1 MNKQPR
7 PPTQTTPYPKI
18 FQQFIQQKTENYV
31 DRPLIS
37 TTINKFL
44 QNYNHGYFT
53 LIGSPGSG
61 KSAILANYTIQNPQ
75 TVYYTA
81 EVEGK
86 NRADEF
92 LITICTQ
99 LIQKIEN
106 QNPTL
111 PDNVTE
117 GSWYLSLL
125 LQKISDN
132 LTAEEKLIVVVDG
145 CDYLD
150 PQSQPRDSN
159 IFYLPRYLPKQVYF
173 LLARRPFLRA
183 KSGLLIETPAKTL
196 NLEEYPEQNRK
207 DARAYV
213 EHYLAIP
220 EVGANIKSWVAENY
234 QSEAE
239 FCRELV
245 VESGNNFMYLSRV
258 LGDIPPNPPLEG
270 GDRSGQSW
278 EGRERKEGRDVPW
291 NVLTAGL
298 EEYYHSLW
306 EKMGGEGL
314 SEIELGLLR
323 VLVEQEEAVSVEA
336 IERSLCSANAQFID
350 IDEYDIE
357 EVLETWVEF
366 LHQQEIEGD
375 ICYSLYHWSFCD
387 FLRACLSVQ

>member
-1 MNKQPR
+1 MNNQPQLL
-7 PPTQTTPYPKI
+7 TQTTPYPTI

-37 TTINKFL
+37 TTINNFL
-44 QNYNHGYFT
+44 QNNNHGYFT

-61 KSAILANYTIQNPQ
+61 KNSFLANYTIQHPQ

-99 LIQKIEN
+99 LIQKIDD

-150 PQSQPRDSN
+150 RQSQPRDSN

-183 KSGLLIETPAKTL
+183 KSGLLIETPGETL
-196 NLEEYPEQNRK
+196 NLEEYPEQNRE

-220 EVGANIKSWVAENY
+220 GVGANIKSWVAENY

-245 VESGNNFMYLSRV
+245 VESGNNFMYLSGV
-258 LGDIPPNPPLEG
+258 LGEIPPNPPWEG
-270 GDRSGQSW
+270 GDRKGDMPAS
-278 EGRERKEGRDVPW
+278 
-291 NVLTAGL
+291 L

-314 SEIELGLLR
+314 SEIELGVLK
-323 VLVEQEEAVSVEA
+323 VLVEQEEAVSVET

-350 IDEYDIE
+350 VDEYDIE

-366 LHQQEIEGD
+366 LHQQEIGGE
-375 ICYSLYHWSFCD
+375 ICYSLYHWSFCN
-387 FLRACLSVQ
+387 FLRACLSIQ

>member
-1 MNKQPR
+1 S
-7 PPTQTTPYPKI
+7 Y
-18 FQQFIQQKTENYV
+18 
-31 DRPLIS
+31 
-37 TTINKFL
+37 
-44 QNYNHGYFT
+44 
-53 LIGSPGSG
+53 PGSG
-61 KSAILANYTIQNPQ
+61 KSAILANYTIKNPQ

-81 EVEGK
+81 EVERK

-132 LTAEEKLIVVVDG
+132 LTADQKLIVVVDG

-150 PQSQPRDSN
+150 RQSQPRDSN

-183 KSGLLIETPAKTL
+183 KSGLLIETPAETL
-196 NLEEYPEQNRK
+196 NLEEYPEQNQA

-220 EVGANIKSWVAENY
+220 GVGANIKSWVAENY
-234 QSEAE
+234 LSEAE

-258 LGDIPPNPPLEG
+258 LGVIPPNPPLEG
-270 GDRSGQSW
+270 GDRKW
-278 EGRERKEGRDVPW
+278 RDIPP
-291 NVLTAGL
+291 GL
-298 EEYYHSLW
+298 EEYYQGLW

-314 SEIELGLLR
+314 SEIELGVLR
-323 VLVEQEEAVSVEA
+323 VLVEEEEAVSVEA
-336 IERSLCSANAQFID
+336 IERSLSGNAQFID
-350 IDEYDIE
+350 VDEYDVE
-357 EVLETWVEF
+357 EVLESWVEF
-366 LHQQEIEGD
+366 LHQQEIGGK

-387 FLRACLSVQ
+387 FLRLRV